1 MARELGIYGTRADA
15 GQGDP
20 VAAERVTALQYQ
32 RAEEQEPGGEGGDAL
47 EQNLGNTVTV
57 PLPPLGSDGFT
68 LQNWQALVFA
78 TFRKSQHATLM
89 VQADGLGTFLS
100 ITTRVAGRAQFTR
113 QFPLPVTTVP
123 RFLQLFGKMIDI
135 EVAGVTNAAPVHVT
149 AALITE
155 QIDAF
160 DQLWPTWVPAT
171 QATGGVVAK
180 KSRLVPTNMAAGSTQ
195 GGYLLGAQGFL
206 TPGTGTVNASYF
218 LMFFD
223 ALNGPANGTQPLV
236 AIGPLVGGQPSPFAF
251 DRSQRPDVTF
261 QQGLWYALSST
272 PDVYTDIADSATVR
286 VDFDWGT

>member
-1 MARELGIYGTRADA
+1 MAREVAIYGTRADPE
-15 GQGDP
+15 QGDP

-32 RAEEQEPGGEGGDAL
+32 RAEEQEPGGESGEAL
-47 EQNLGNTVTV
+47 EQNLGNTVLV
-57 PLPPLGSDGFT
+57 PVPGPGSDGFT
-68 LQNWQALVFA
+68 LVRPQALVYA
-78 TFRKSQHATLM
+78 TFRKSQRATLM
-89 VQADGLGTFLS
+89 VQASLVGTFMR
-100 ITTRVAGRAQFTR
+100 ITTLVAGRARFCR
-113 QFPLPVTTVP
+113 SFPLPATTVP
-123 RFLQLFGKMIDI
+123 RFLQLYGRTIDV
-135 EVAGVTNAAPVHVT
+135 EVAAVNNAATVT
-149 AALITE
+149 VIGALIPE

-180 KSRLVPTNMAAGSTQ
+180 KSLLVPTNAAAGSTQ

-206 TPGTGTVNASYF
+206 TPGSGTANAAYF

-223 ALNGPANGTQPLV
+223 TLTGPPNGTQPLL
-236 AIGPLVGGQPSPFAF
+236 ALGPLVGGQPSPFAF
-251 DRSQRPDVTF
+251 DRSARPDITF